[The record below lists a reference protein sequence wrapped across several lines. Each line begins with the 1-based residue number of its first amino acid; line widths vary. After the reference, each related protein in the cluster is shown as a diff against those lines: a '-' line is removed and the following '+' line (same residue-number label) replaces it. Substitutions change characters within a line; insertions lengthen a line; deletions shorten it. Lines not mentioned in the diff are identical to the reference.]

1 MRRFLLVLLAIPLLS
16 GCGGVDASLLATAV
30 HKTEVAG
37 GAEIAFQWNYEVPGR
52 DTPVVMRVTAELPG
66 GGEIEA
72 VGDRDVLY
80 MRSELLGDEL
90 GGKEWMKLDLARTYD
105 SLGID
110 LGALGQVG
118 QGSSEQLE
126 ATGEASGDVSD
137 EGRQVV
143 RGVETNHYSTMI
155 GLTKAGGTSRS

>member
-1 MRRFLLVLLAIPLLS
+1 MTR
-16 GCGGVDASLLATAV
+16 GVDASLLATAV
-30 HKTEVAG
+30 HKTEAAG

-52 DTPVVMRVTAELPG
+52 HTPVVMLGSGVEDASKEHARVTAELPG

-143 RGVETNHYSTMI
+143 RGVETNH
-155 GLTKAGGTSRS
+155 